1 MSGNAIARLQRVLA
15 RVGRNSGL
23 LGGKYRCFL
32 GTGSGS
38 INNQMVRR
46 ERSAGWLTMQES
58 GIQVSSKPAPRSK
71 LLVDSF
77 PPWQGICQDMK
88 RRAGLYT
95 PATRNGFTNTLGN
108 GPEIFASTRN
118 TSSVAPSER
127 VLVSLDCP
135 SLSSLFCEIHASSVL
150 PARLLN
156 SGL

>member
-1 MSGNAIARLQRVLA
+1 MSGNAIARLQRVLG

-23 LGGKYRCFL
+23 LRGKYRCCL

-71 LLVDSF
+71 LLADSF

-88 RRAGLYT
+88 RRAGLCT

-108 GPEIFASTRN
+108 GPEIFASTRT
-118 TSSVAPSER
+118 TSSVAPSEKKGWI
-127 VLVSLDCP
+127 LGSATCSYSP
-135 SLSSLFCEIHASSVL
+135 H
-150 PARLLN
+150 PLL
-156 SGL
+156 